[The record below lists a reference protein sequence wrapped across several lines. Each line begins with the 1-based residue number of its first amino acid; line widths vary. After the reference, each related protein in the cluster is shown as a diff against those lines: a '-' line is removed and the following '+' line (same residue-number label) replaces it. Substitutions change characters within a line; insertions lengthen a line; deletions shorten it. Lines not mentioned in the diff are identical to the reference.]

1 MVYFRSLQ
9 FTRLVSLLRSLQLAW
24 SVLCAPEWRR
34 SSYSPPTSSQSYS
47 PTLYR
52 ARVRRYLPICRVQT
66 MCYSP
71 LTQLSRGGEMCC
83 SLMDLQLQLREG
95 INHYFLLQKRKD
107 PGIFMDIYYH
117 FCGDSHILFKAA
129 QQYLDTFKNWD
140 VEKWCKLFSSFN
152 SCSVYSYRIIK
163 LAIFYYQ
170 VTTFSQLNNNNK
182 TKINIGLKFG
192 LTPAFRETSTTLTF
206 LFVPSL

>member
-1 MVYFRSLQ
+1 MYNDISYYENMYIFIVYFRSLQ

-24 SVLCAPEWRR
+24 SVLCAPGWRR

-52 ARVRRYLPICRVQT
+52 ARVRCYLPICRIQT

-95 INHYFLLQKRKD
+95 INHYFFYRNGKILVYLWTYTI
-107 PGIFMDIYYH
+107 IFV
-117 FCGDSHILFKAA
+117 GS
-129 QQYLDTFKNWD
+129 
-140 VEKWCKLFSSFN
+140 
-152 SCSVYSYRIIK
+152 
-163 LAIFYYQ
+163 AIFCSRLPNNTWIHLKIEMWRSDVSYLPLSIAVLYI
-170 VTTFSQLNNNNK
+170 VTELLNWQYF
-182 TKINIGLKFG
+182 II
-192 LTPAFRETSTTLTF
+192 R
-206 LFVPSL
+206 